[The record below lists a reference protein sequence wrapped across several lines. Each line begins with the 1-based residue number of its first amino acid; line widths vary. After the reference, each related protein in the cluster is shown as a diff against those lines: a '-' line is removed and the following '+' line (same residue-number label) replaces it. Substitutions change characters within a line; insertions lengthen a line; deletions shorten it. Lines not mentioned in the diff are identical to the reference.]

1 MARVL
6 NCEYDLTTEE
16 MAHISHPAKDLVSKL
31 LVFDLNE
38 RLQKTISEKMHIS
51 TYLFNVRM
59 SARECLEHPWLQD
72 EEIYVDMLQVMII
85 LAMMMI
91 KMMITFAGA

>member
-31 LVFDLNE
+31 LVFDRNK
-38 RLQKTISEKMHIS
+38 RL
-51 TYLFNVRM
+51 
-59 SARECLEHPWLQD
+59 SARECLDHPWLQD
-72 EEIYVDMLQVMII
+72 EDIYVDMLQVIMT
-85 LAMMMI
+85 MMMI
-91 KMMITFAGA
+91 MIMIMTT

>member
-31 LVFDLNE
+31 LVFDRNK
-38 RLQKTISEKMHIS
+38 RL
-51 TYLFNVRM
+51 
-59 SARECLEHPWLQD
+59 SARECLDHPWLLD
-72 EEIYVDMLQVMII
+72 EDIYVDMLQVRTMII
-85 LAMMMI
+85 FKMIMM
-91 KMMITFAGA
+91 T

>member
-1 MARVL
+1 MIDKLISWCKGVNFIKFRYRTMARVL

-38 RLQKTISEKMHIS
+38 RL
-51 TYLFNVRM
+51 
-59 SARECLEHPWLQD
+59 
-72 EEIYVDMLQVMII
+72 
-85 LAMMMI
+85 
-91 KMMITFAGA
+91 

>member
-16 MAHISHPAKDLVSKL
+16 MAHISHSAKDLVSKL

-38 RLQKTISEKMHIS
+38 R
-51 TYLFNVRM
+51 
-59 SARECLEHPWLQD
+59 
-72 EEIYVDMLQVMII
+72 
-85 LAMMMI
+85 
-91 KMMITFAGA
+91 